1 MGFLLYF
8 CRVLHALRH
17 RERSEATKKLHTMPA
32 KEKTVFFCKECGN
45 ESPKWFGKC
54 PACGAWNTC
63 EESTVVTGKDIK
75 SVKKNISL
83 EMSQCL
89 PMPINEI
96 TNAKEQRII
105 LPYEELNRVLGGGLV
120 LGSLTLVGGEP
131 GIGKSTLLLQ
141 TALQLAGRKVLYIS
155 GEESQTQIKMRAER
169 IGIHNTDCLI
179 LTETNTQEIL
189 KHFKNVQPDIV
200 VVDSIQTLESPYVDA
215 AAGSISQIRETA
227 AEMNKMAKAYQVPVF
242 LIGHITKDGSI
253 AGPKILE
260 HIVDTVLQFEGDQH
274 YGYRIV
280 RCIKNR
286 FGSTS
291 EMGIFEMR
299 QDGLQEIL
307 NPSEILLS
315 QHEED
320 YSGNAVASILEGNR
334 PMMIETQALVSSAVY
349 GVPQRSATGYDI
361 RRMNMLLA
369 VLEKR
374 CHFKLGAKDVFLN
387 IAGGVRV
394 EDPAINLAIVAAIL
408 SSAIDMP
415 IDAKT
420 CFAGEMGL
428 SGEVRPVSR
437 IVQRIAEADKLGFTR
452 MFVSKYN
459 LKGVNTSD
467 FKIKIIPVVKVEE
480 VMRQLFGKEQE

>member
-1 MGFLLYF
+1 M
-8 CRVLHALRH
+8 
-17 RERSEATKKLHTMPA
+17 A
-32 KEKTVFFCKECGN
+32 KSKTQFFCKN
-45 ESPKWFGKC
+45 
-54 PACGAWNTC
+54 CGAQSTQWIGRCPTCGEWNTF
-63 EESTVVTGKDIK
+63 EEEVIVREETPSKGR
-75 SVKKNISL
+75 SL
-83 EMSQCL
+83 TITTRKRPKPIDEVSLLEL
-89 PMPINEI
+89 PRINTCFSEFD
-96 TNAKEQRII
+96 N
-105 LPYEELNRVLGGGLV
+105 VLGGGIVAGSIV
-120 LGSLTLVGGEP
+120 LLGGEP

-141 TALQLAGRKVLYIS
+141 MALNIQTHKILYVS
-155 GEESQTQIKMRAER
+155 GEESESQLKMRAAR
-169 IGIHNTDCLI
+169 LSSKAAPNCFV
-179 LTETNTQEIL
+179 LTETNTQEIF
-189 KHFKNVQPDIV
+189 KHIEELHPAIV
-200 VVDSIQTLESPYVDA
+200 IVDSIQTMQSGLLDS
-215 AAGSISQIRETA
+215 AAGSISQLKECA
-227 AEMNKMAKAYQVPVF
+227 AEYQHFAKTTGTPVF
-242 LIGHITKDGSI
+242 LIGHITKDGSL

-291 EMGIFEMR
+291 EMGIFEMT
-299 QDGLQEIL
+299 QSGLNEIL

-320 YSGNAVASILEGNR
+320 CSGNAIASILEGNR

-349 GVPQRSATGYDI
+349 GVPQRSATGYDL

-374 CHFKLGAKDVFLN
+374 CRFKLGAKDVFLN
-387 IAGGVRV
+387 IAGGIRV

-408 SSAIDMP
+408 SSATDIA

-428 SGEVRPVSR
+428 SGEVRPVTR
-437 IVQRIAEADKLGFTR
+437 IAQRIAEADKLGFNR

-459 LKGVNTSD
+459 LKGIKTSD
-467 FKIKIIPVVKVEE
+467 FKLKIIPISKVEE
-480 VMRQLFGKEQE
+480 MFKSLFEN

>member
-1 MGFLLYF
+1 MYF
-8 CRVLHALRH
+8 CKNCGAQSAQWIGRCPSCGEWNTFEEEVVV
-17 RERSEATKKLHTMPA
+17 REETPA
-32 KEKTVFFCKECGN
+32 KGRSNATVSK
-45 ESPKWFGKC
+45 SRPKPIDEVSLLQMPRVSSTFG
-54 PACGAWNTC
+54 
-63 EESTVVTGKDIK
+63 EFD
-75 SVKKNISL
+75 
-83 EMSQCL
+83 
-89 PMPINEI
+89 
-96 TNAKEQRII
+96 
-105 LPYEELNRVLGGGLV
+105 RVLGGGIVAGSIV
-120 LGSLTLVGGEP
+120 LLGGEP

-141 TALQLAGRKVLYIS
+141 MALNMQSSKVLYVS
-155 GEESQTQIKMRAER
+155 GEESEAQLKMRAAR
-169 IGIHNTDCLI
+169 LSARKAPNCYV
-179 LTETNTQEIL
+179 LTETGTREIF
-189 KHFKNVQPDIV
+189 KHVEALGPDILI
-200 VVDSIQTLESPYVDA
+200 VDSIQTMQSALLDS
-215 AAGSISQIRETA
+215 AAGSISQLKECA
-227 AEMNKMAKAYQVPVF
+227 AEFQHLAKTAGIPVF
-242 LIGHITKDGSI
+242 LIGHITKDGTL

-480 VMRQLFGKEQE
+480 VMRQLFGKGE

>member
-1 MGFLLYF
+1 MFAAPKPF
-8 CRVLHALRH
+8 VI
-17 RERSEATKKLHTMPA
+17 MA
-32 KEKTVFFCKECGN
+32 KNKTQFFCKN
-45 ESPKWFGKC
+45 
-54 PACGAWNTC
+54 CGAQSAQWIGRCPSCGEWNTF
-63 EESTVVTGKDIK
+63 EEEVVVRDEAPAKGRSHIVAAGSKPKPIDEVSLLQLPRISTTY
-75 SVKKNISL
+75 
-83 EMSQCL
+83 
-89 PMPINEI
+89 
-96 TNAKEQRII
+96 KEFD
-105 LPYEELNRVLGGGLV
+105 RVLGGGIVAGSIV
-120 LGSLTLVGGEP
+120 LLGGEP

-141 TALQLAGRKVLYIS
+141 MALNIHDRKILYIS
-155 GEESQTQIKMRAER
+155 GEESEAQLKMRAAR
-169 IGIHNTDCLI
+169 ITTQKAPNCFV
-179 LTETNTQEIL
+179 LTETGTQEIFKHIETL
-189 KHFKNVQPDIV
+189 KPDIIIT
-200 VVDSIQTLESPYVDA
+200 DSIQTMQSSLLDS
-215 AAGSISQIRETA
+215 AAGSISQLKECA
-227 AEMNKMAKAYQVPVF
+227 AEFQHLAKSTGIPVF
-242 LIGHITKDGSI
+242 LIGHITKDGTL

-291 EMGIFEMR
+291 EMGIFEMT
-299 QDGLQEIL
+299 QSGLNEIH

-315 QHEED
+315 QHEEE
-320 YSGNAVASILEGNR
+320 YSGNAIAAVLEGNR
-334 PMMIETQALVSSAVY
+334 TMMIETQALVSSAVY

-394 EDPAINLAIVAAIL
+394 DDPAINLAIVAAIL
-408 SSAIDMP
+408 SSATDIA

-428 SGEVRPVSR
+428 GGEVRPVTR
-437 IVQRIAEADKLGFTR
+437 IVQRIAEADKLGFSR

-459 LKGVNTSD
+459 LKGVNPKE
-467 FKIKIIPVVKVEE
+467 FKIKIIPIAKVEE
-480 VMRQLFGKEQE
+480 MFKTLFE

>member
-1 MGFLLYF
+1 MAKNKTQYF
-8 CRVLHALRH
+8 CKNCGAQSAQWIGRCPSCGEWNTFEEEVIV
-17 RERSEATKKLHTMPA
+17 RE
-32 KEKTVFFCKECGN
+32 
-45 ESPKWFGKC
+45 ESPTKGRSSVAVTKNSPKPIDEVSLQQLPRIPSTFG
-54 PACGAWNTC
+54 
-63 EESTVVTGKDIK
+63 EFD
-75 SVKKNISL
+75 
-83 EMSQCL
+83 
-89 PMPINEI
+89 
-96 TNAKEQRII
+96 
-105 LPYEELNRVLGGGLV
+105 RVLGGGIVAGSIV
-120 LGSLTLVGGEP
+120 LLGGEP

-141 TALQLAGRKVLYIS
+141 MALSIQGRKILYVS
-155 GEESQTQIKMRAER
+155 GEESEAQLKMRAARLSAREAP
-169 IGIHNTDCLI
+169 GCYV
-179 LTETNTQEIL
+179 LTETNTQEIF
-189 KHFKNVQPDIV
+189 KHTEALVPDILI
-200 VVDSIQTLESPYVDA
+200 VDSIQTMQSTLLDS
-215 AAGSISQIRETA
+215 AAGSISQLKECA
-227 AEMNKMAKAYQVPVF
+227 AEFQHLAKTTGIPVF
-242 LIGHITKDGSI
+242 LIGHITKEGTL

-291 EMGIFEMR
+291 EMGIFEMT
-299 QDGLQEIL
+299 QEGLREIL

-334 PMMIETQALVSSAVY
+334 PMMIETQALVSTAVY

-374 CHFKLGAKDVFLN
+374 CRFKLGAKDVFLN

-408 SSAIDMP
+408 SSAIDIP
-415 IDAKT
+415 IDTKT

-459 LKGVNTSD
+459 LKGVNLSD
-467 FKIKIIPVVKVEE
+467 YKIKVIPVVKVEE
-480 VMRQLFGKEQE
+480 VMRQLFGKE

>member
-1 MGFLLYF
+1 MAKNKTLYY
-8 CRVLHALRH
+8 
-17 RERSEATKKLHTMPA
+17 
-32 KEKTVFFCKECGN
+32 CK
-45 ESPKWFGKC
+45 S
-54 PACGAWNTC
+54 CGAQSAQWLGRCPSCGEWNTF
-63 EESTVVTGKDIK
+63 EEEVIVREEQPVKGKAHNIPAQSKPKLIDEVALTQLPRISTGFTEFD
-75 SVKKNISL
+75 N
-83 EMSQCL
+83 
-89 PMPINEI
+89 
-96 TNAKEQRII
+96 
-105 LPYEELNRVLGGGLV
+105 VLGGGIVPGSIV
-120 LGSLTLVGGEP
+120 LLGGEP

-141 TALQLAGRKVLYIS
+141 MALQISNTKVLYVS
-155 GEESQTQIKMRAER
+155 GEESESQLKMRAAR
-169 IGIHNTDCLI
+169 LSLQPAPNCYV
-179 LTETNTQEIL
+179 LTETSTQQIFKHIEEL
-189 KHFKNVQPDIV
+189 KPDIV
-200 VVDSIQTLESPYVDA
+200 IADSIQTMQSSLLDS
-215 AAGSISQIRETA
+215 AAGSISQLKECA
-227 AEMNKMAKAYQVPVF
+227 AEFQHLSKTTGIPVF
-242 LIGHITKDGSI
+242 LIGHITKDGTL

-291 EMGIFEMR
+291 EMGIFEMK
-299 QDGLQEIL
+299 QDGLSEIH
-307 NPSEILLS
+307 NPSDILLS
-315 QHEED
+315 QHDED
-320 YSGNAVASILEGNR
+320 YSGNAVAAIMEGNR
-334 PMMIETQALVSSAVY
+334 PIMIETQALVSSAVY

-408 SSAIDMP
+408 SSAIDVA
-415 IDAKT
+415 IDTKT

-437 IVQRIAEADKLGFTR
+437 IMQRIAEADKLGFQK

-459 LKGVNTSD
+459 VKGINTAD
-467 FKIKIIPVVKVEE
+467 FSVQIIPITKVEE
-480 VMRQLFGKEQE
+480 MVKVLFG